1 MTPEIYNK
9 SKRSNIYGSIY
20 IYKIISLVVVVI
32 LTITMAVT
40 FFVEKAKMRASDDS
54 YAPPT
59 PTVFYIMAVCIIL
72 FLISILLD
80 FYILHRTVSIGRH
93 LNRLAYIDKLTGI
106 PNRYSCDLLFDSF
119 NNTQM
124 LPSAGFLILKINNL
138 VTINNDKSH
147 NNGNFLISEFSSILE
162 DVSQEYGY
170 AGRNG
175 GNEFVVIMENCDSTK
190 LEMFLMDLTKRIRG
204 YNEMN
209 VGDPLEVAYA
219 RALNQDE
226 HKEKISELISL
237 GYRRLNEMPQ
247 ILS

>member
-1 MTPEIYNK
+1 M
-9 SKRSNIYGSIY
+9 
-20 IYKIISLVVVVI
+20 VVI